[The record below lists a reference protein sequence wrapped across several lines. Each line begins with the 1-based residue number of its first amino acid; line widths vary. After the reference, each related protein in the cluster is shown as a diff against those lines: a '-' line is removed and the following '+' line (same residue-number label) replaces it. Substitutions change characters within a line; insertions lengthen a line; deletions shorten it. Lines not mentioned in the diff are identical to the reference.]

1 MWRNP
6 YFRVNKHLQLVYSS
20 RAVCPNKKWLL
31 LAGRADVDLERE
43 REEGERHDDG
53 DNVERAQIVRLQ
65 NDFLTRKPSSWTWK
79 RDGEGGGRK
88 RLDDAKAC
96 FAATHDADLCKALY
110 AGMKNAWRKTHLQS
124 SCLHPYHT
132 PAQASRVTCDPWW
145 IVPVVGFGASWT
157 WTGEEEEEKKRN
169 EKNNIYIYIYIFCK
183 LYGVLCTC
191 WIVAAQDSTHIITGG
206 QDTAYSEH
214 WCCSTKL
221 YMLISYVE
229 RLWINQCVVGG
240 MWNVLVA
247 HWAYQKGHAPGT
259 WCHLKCSVLWNICKR
274 WRERYLDTVCVS
286 TFFDFFLRI

>member
-53 DNVERAQIVRLQ
+53 DYVVRAQIVRLQ

-157 WTGEEEEEKKRN
+157 WTGEEEEEKKWN
-169 EKNNIYIYIYIFCK
+169 ENNIYIYIF
-183 LYGVLCTC
+183 VNCTVC
-191 WIVAAQDSTHIITGG
+191 YAPAGLLLRR
-206 QDTAYSEH
+206 TA
-214 WCCSTKL
+214 
-221 YMLISYVE
+221 LISSLVDKTQHTVNIGAVLRSSTCLYHVWKGCESINVSWVE
-229 RLWINQCVVGG
+229 CETFWLPIEPIKRDMRQ
-240 MWNVLVA
+240 A
-247 HWAYQKGHAPGT
+247 HGAIW
-259 WCHLKCSVLWNICKR
+259 SVQFSGICKR
-274 WRERYLDTVCVS
+274 WRERYLNTVCVS